1 MVVQDIQE
9 VAQYLE
15 LKFRIKFQWKD
26 ARVTFYNLKQNEE
39 MNSLSPDEKTSLW
52 TPTIVFWNTK
62 DQLRTLNDENTF
74 GSIKRQ
80 ANGSIIGKEYN
91 EDIEVFREGFK
102 KT

>member
-1 MVVQDIQE
+1 MIVQDIQE

-26 ARVTFYNLKQNEE
+26 ARVTFYNLKENEE

-74 GSIKRQ
+74 GSITRQ
-80 ANGSIIGKEYN
+80 ANGSMIEKEIN
-91 EDIEVFREGFK
+91 EETEKRK
-102 KT
+102 